1 MEIPGE
7 AISHREIKF
16 TDFAMVF
23 RNSPCGI
30 LADITLINHNSAKI
44 LPYPLNKISR
54 WIKISPEKM
63 SSLAVKY
70 RPRTFEEHVGQEP
83 IVKAL
88 RNALRLKRISSA
100 YLFAGPRGV
109 GKTTT
114 ARIFAKGL
122 NCEAS
127 DDITDKPCGKCQAC
141 RDIELGRHPDV
152 IEIDAASNRG
162 IDEIRAIRESV
173 KYLPS
178 RGRKKVYII
187 DEAHMLTME
196 AFNALLKTLEE
207 PPDHVVFILATT
219 DPHRI
224 PPTILSRLQ
233 KYEFRPISPF
243 DIIRRLQHIA
253 KQEGIEVEDKALQEI
268 ARRSEGSLRDAISML
283 EQVWVFSGDRVTYED
298 VLKFVGGID
307 PNILDRL
314 VIHIRK
320 GESSEALSIL
330 DELLTKGVSPQ
341 DFVRELGNHL
351 NEMLRA
357 VLEGRRSDITREHIL
372 MYMNNVLK
380 MEEVI
385 RWSQTPRLWVEYYIT
400 RMSLLPSTVDL
411 TQIARKYN
419 LTYTPTGAERQVP
432 RQPAPPAEEKEERGK
447 KEDDLAVLLASKIR
461 KAPVAGTVKESRVF
475 IEGKK
480 LIIKTRSEA
489 LREFLEKEKEEIV
502 SAYKDLALP
511 VEEVVI
517 DVQKTHPGLLRLID
531 ELSLKELGRG
541 GGDVD

>member
-1 MEIPGE
+1 M
-7 AISHREIKF
+7 
-16 TDFAMVF
+16 
-23 RNSPCGI
+23 
-30 LADITLINHNSAKI
+30 
-44 LPYPLNKISR
+44 
-54 WIKISPEKM
+54 
-63 SSLAVKY
+63 
-70 RPRTFEEHVGQEP
+70 GQEP

-207 PPDHVVFILATT
+207 PPEHVVFILATT

-243 DIIRRLQHIA
+243 DIIRRLQYIA
-253 KQEGIEVEDKALQEI
+253 KQEGIDVEDRALQEI

-283 EQVWVFSGDRVTYED
+283 EQVWVFSGDRVSYED

-307 PNILDRL
+307 PDILDRL

-419 LTYTPTGAERQVP
+419 LTYTPTGSEKQT
-432 RQPAPPAEEKEERGK
+432 PPQSPPPEKKEKKKEEQT
-447 KEDDLAVLLASKIR
+447 DLASILASKIR
-461 KAPVAGTVKESRVF
+461 KAPVAAIVKESRVYLD
-475 IEGKK
+475 GNK
-480 LIIKTRSEA
+480 LVIKTRSDT
-489 LREFLEKEKEEIV
+489 LKEFLEKEKEELV
-502 SAYKDLALP
+502 SAYKELALP
-511 VEEVVI
+511 IEEVVL
-517 DVQKTHPGLLRLID
+517 DVQKTHPGLQRLID
-531 ELSLKELGRG
+531 ELDLREVGKRG
-541 GGDVD
+541 NDID

>member
-1 MEIPGE
+1 M
-7 AISHREIKF
+7 
-16 TDFAMVF
+16 
-23 RNSPCGI
+23 
-30 LADITLINHNSAKI
+30 
-44 LPYPLNKISR
+44 LNKFSR
-54 WIKISPEKM
+54 WIKISTGRM

-70 RPRTFEEHVGQEP
+70 RPRTFEDHVGQEP

-127 DDITDKPCGKCQAC
+127 DDITDRPCGKCQAC

-207 PPDHVVFILATT
+207 PPEHVVFILATT

-243 DIIRRLQHIA
+243 DIIRRLQFIA
-253 KQEGIEVEDKALQEI
+253 KEEGIEVEDRALQEI

-283 EQVWVFSGDRVTYED
+283 EQVWVFSGEKVTYED

-307 PNILDRL
+307 PETLDRL

-330 DELLTKGVSPQ
+330 DGLMTRGVSPQ

-411 TQIARKYN
+411 TEIARKYN
-419 LTYTPTGAERQVP
+419 LTYTPSVGDKPAP
-432 RQPAPPAEEKEERGK
+432 RQSPPPQEKKEKRK
-447 KEDDLAVLLASKIR
+447 REDDLALLLASRIR

-480 LIIKTRSEA
+480 LIIRTRSEA
-489 LREFLEKEKEEIV
+489 LKKFLEEEKEELI
-502 SAYKDLALP
+502 SAYKELSLP

-531 ELSLKELGRG
+531 ELDLKEVGRG
-541 GGDVD
+541 GAGGD

>member
-1 MEIPGE
+1 
-7 AISHREIKF
+7 
-16 TDFAMVF
+16 
-23 RNSPCGI
+23 
-30 LADITLINHNSAKI
+30 
-44 LPYPLNKISR
+44 
-54 WIKISPEKM
+54 M

-70 RPRTFEEHVGQEP
+70 RPRTFEDHVGQEP
-83 IVKAL
+83 IVRAL

-127 DDITDKPCGKCQAC
+127 DDITDRPCGKCRAC

-207 PPDHVVFILATT
+207 PPEHVVFILATT

-243 DIIRRLQHIA
+243 DIIRRLQFIA
-253 KQEGIEVEDKALQEI
+253 KEEGIEVEDKALQEI

-307 PNILDRL
+307 PEVLDRL

-320 GESSEALSIL
+320 GESSEALAIL
-330 DELLTKGVSPQ
+330 DELMTRGVSPQ

-357 VLEGRRSDITREHIL
+357 VLEGRRGDITREHIL

-411 TQIARKYN
+411 TEIARRYN
-419 LTYTPTGAERQVP
+419 LTYTPSGGEKPAP
-432 RQPAPPAEEKEERGK
+432 RQPAPPPERRETK
-447 KEDDLAVLLASKIR
+447 TDDLAALLASKIR
-461 KAPVAGTVKESRVF
+461 KAPVAGTVRESRVL
-475 IEGKK
+475 IDGKR
-480 LIIKTRSEA
+480 LVIKTRSEA
-489 LREFLEKEKEEIV
+489 LRNFLEQEKEELI
-502 SAYKDLALP
+502 SAYKELALP

-517 DVQKTHPGLLRLID
+517 EVQKTHPGLLRLID
-531 ELSLKELGRG
+531 ELDLKELGKG
-541 GGDVD
+541 GNGD

>member
-1 MEIPGE
+1 
-7 AISHREIKF
+7 
-16 TDFAMVF
+16 
-23 RNSPCGI
+23 
-30 LADITLINHNSAKI
+30 
-44 LPYPLNKISR
+44 
-54 WIKISPEKM
+54 M

-70 RPRTFEEHVGQEP
+70 RPKTFEDHVGQEP

-88 RNALRLKRISSA
+88 RNALRLKRISNA

-127 DDITDKPCGKCQAC
+127 DDITDNPCGKCRAC

-207 PPDHVVFILATT
+207 PPEHVVFILATT

-233 KYEFRPISPF
+233 KYEFKPISPF
-243 DIIRRLQHIA
+243 DIIRRLQFIA
-253 KQEGIEVEDKALQEI
+253 QQEGIEVEDRALQEI

-283 EQVWVFSGDRVTYED
+283 EQVWVFSGDKVTYED

-307 PNILDRL
+307 SQVLEQLIQ
-314 VIHIRK
+314 HIRK
-320 GESSEALSIL
+320 GETREALKVV
-330 DELLTKGVSPQ
+330 DDLLTRGISPQ

-351 NEMLRA
+351 NTMLRE
-357 VLEGRRSDITREHIL
+357 VLEERRRDPTREHIL

-385 RWSQTPRLWVEYYIT
+385 RWSQTPRLWIEFYIT

-411 TQIARKYN
+411 QEIARKYN
-419 LTYTPTGAERQVP
+419 LTYTPTVKEKSPV
-432 RQPAPPAEEKEERGK
+432 EKEAPKPEPPK
-447 KEDDLAVLLASKIR
+447 KDDLTTRLASKIR
-461 KAPVAGTVKESRVF
+461 DEKVASVIRDSRVL
-475 IEGKK
+475 IQDNK
-480 LIIKTRSEA
+480 LIIKTRNRFHKEFVEKA
-489 LREFLEKEKEEIV
+489 LDEV
-502 SAYKDLALP
+502 VAAYKELALP
-511 VEEVVI
+511 VEEVVVEI
-517 DVQKTHPGLLRLID
+517 QKTHPGLQRLID
-531 ELSLKELGRG
+531 ELDLQEVERRG
-541 GGDVD
+541 NDID

>member
-1 MEIPGE
+1 
-7 AISHREIKF
+7 
-16 TDFAMVF
+16 
-23 RNSPCGI
+23 
-30 LADITLINHNSAKI
+30 
-44 LPYPLNKISR
+44 
-54 WIKISPEKM
+54 M

-127 DDITDKPCGKCQAC
+127 DDITDRPCGECRAC
-141 RDIELGRHPDV
+141 RDIEMGRHPDV

-207 PPDHVVFILATT
+207 PPEHVVFILATT

-243 DIIRRLQHIA
+243 DIIRRLQFIA
-253 KQEGIEVEDKALQEI
+253 RQEGIEVEDRALHEI

-283 EQVWVFSGDRVTYED
+283 EQVWVFSGNSVTYED

-307 PNILDRL
+307 PDVLGRL
-314 VIHIRK
+314 ITHIRK
-320 GESSEALSIL
+320 GESFEALAIL
-330 DELLTKGVSPQ
+330 DELLTRGVSPQ
-341 DFVRELGNHL
+341 DFVRELGNYL
-351 NEMLRA
+351 NDLLRA

-380 MEEVI
+380 MEEVV

-411 TQIARKYN
+411 TEIARKYN
-419 LTYTPTGAERQVP
+419 LTHAPPGKERKMP
-432 RQPAPPAEEKEERGK
+432 RQPSPPVEERKEERR
-447 KEDDLAVLLASKIR
+447 EDDLAILLASRIR
-461 KAPVAGTVKESRVF
+461 KAPVAGTVRESRVLV
-475 IEGKK
+475 EGKK

-489 LREFLEKEKEEIV
+489 LRKFLEEEKEELI
-502 SAYKDLALP
+502 SAYKELALP

-517 DVQKTHPGLLRLID
+517 EVQKSHPGLLRLID
-531 ELSLKELGRG
+531 ELELRELGRG
-541 GGDVD
+541 EAGGD

>member
-1 MEIPGE
+1 
-7 AISHREIKF
+7 
-16 TDFAMVF
+16 
-23 RNSPCGI
+23 
-30 LADITLINHNSAKI
+30 
-44 LPYPLNKISR
+44 
-54 WIKISPEKM
+54 M

-70 RPRTFEEHVGQEP
+70 RPRTFADHVGQEP

-88 RNALRLKRISSA
+88 RNALRTGRISSA

-127 DDITDKPCGKCQAC
+127 DGITDEPCGKCEAC
-141 RDIELGRHPDV
+141 RYIEMGIHPDV

-173 KYLPS
+173 KFLPS

-187 DEAHMLTME
+187 DEAHMLTRE

-207 PPDHVVFILATT
+207 PPEHVVFILATT

-243 DIIRRLQHIA
+243 DIIRRLRKIA
-253 KQEGIEVEDKALQEI
+253 EAEGIDVDDKALQEI
-268 ARRSEGSLRDAISML
+268 ARRSEGSLRDAIGML
-283 EQVWVFSGDRVTYED
+283 EQVWIFSEKRITQED

-307 PNILDRL
+307 VAVLEKLMDSVRRGDSEGALKILDDLFTR
-314 VIHIRK
+314 
-320 GESSEALSIL
+320 
-330 DELLTKGVSPQ
+330 GVSPQ
-341 DFVRELGNHL
+341 DFVRELGNYLNHL
-351 NEMLRA
+351 MREVVSLR
-357 VLEGRRSDITREHIL
+357 RNDFTREHIL

-385 RWSQTPRLWVEYYIT
+385 RWSQTPRIWVEFYIV
-400 RMSLLPSTVDL
+400 RMSLILSTINLEEV
-411 TQIARKYN
+411 ARKYN
-419 LTYTPTGAERQVP
+419 LAYTPDRGKEDRKEVQRTSSGRAEGDSVRQ
-432 RQPAPPAEEKEERGK
+432 KEEPPLSALLSSRIRNETIAAIVK
-447 KEDDLAVLLASKIR
+447 DALVVLDGNRL
-461 KAPVAGTVKESRVF
+461 V
-475 IEGKK
+475 
-480 LIIKTRSEA
+480 IKVRSDT
-489 LREFLEKEKEEIV
+489 LKNYLEKGREELER
-502 SAYKDLALP
+502 AYKELGMP

-517 DVQKTHPGLLRLID
+517 DVHRRSPGLLKLID
-531 ELSLKELGRG
+531 ELKLQEVERKRR
-541 GGDVD
+541 